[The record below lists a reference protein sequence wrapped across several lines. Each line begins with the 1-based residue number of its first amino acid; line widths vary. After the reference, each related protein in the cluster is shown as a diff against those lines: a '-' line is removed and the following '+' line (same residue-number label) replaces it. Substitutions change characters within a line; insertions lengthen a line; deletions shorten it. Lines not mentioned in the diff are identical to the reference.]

1 MFQFLTNNAH
11 FRFMS
16 QGTPIHLLHPLLI
29 IIAIISADY
38 SQSNRFFQMLQRE
51 SEMMYGIVCRFFR
64 CVYVS
69 KERDKKVLAD
79 KLGTNSESD
88 SFSKP

>member
-1 MFQFLTNNAH
+1 
-11 FRFMS
+11 
-16 QGTPIHLLHPLLI
+16 
-29 IIAIISADY
+29 
-38 SQSNRFFQMLQRE
+38 MLQRE

-69 KERDKKVLAD
+69 KERDKKELAD